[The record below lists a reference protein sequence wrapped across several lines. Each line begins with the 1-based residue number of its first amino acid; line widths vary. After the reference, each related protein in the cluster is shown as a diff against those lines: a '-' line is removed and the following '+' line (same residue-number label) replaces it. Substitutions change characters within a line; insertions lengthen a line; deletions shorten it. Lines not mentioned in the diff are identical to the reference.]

1 MNITIVGGGNIGTQ
15 FAVHCATKGH
25 NLTIFTSKPQLFD
38 KKLEI
43 VDENKKVILS
53 GKIESATDNPI
64 KAFSSAE
71 LIFITV
77 PSFCIE
83 NISKIMLPVIKENT
97 KVCIVPGTGCGE
109 CNFINEI
116 KNKNIVVFGLQ
127 RVPSVARLT
136 QYGKQVCAIGYRKEL
151 YIGALPNQYTIEC
164 SNIIEN
170 IFDIKCTPL
179 PNYLNV
185 TMTPSNPILHT
196 TRLETLF
203 KDYKEGKV
211 YSKIPLFYEDWNN
224 ETSDLLL
231 KCDDEVQKIC
241 RELKCFDLKYV
252 KSLKEHYEVNNSQE
266 LTDKI
271 KSIKGFKGLK
281 TPMIK
286 VNNGFIPD
294 FNSRYF
300 TADFPYG
307 LSILIQ
313 IAKFVNVDTPNMCET
328 LTWYHS
334 IIKKNNNVVEDFD
347 FAKYGITNKKDFE
360 KFYLM

>member
-15 FAVHCATKGH
+15 FAVHCAAKGH
-25 NLTIFTSKPQLFD
+25 NVIIYTSKPNLFY

-43 VDENKKVILS
+43 VNENKKVMLS
-53 GKIESATDNPI
+53 GKIDCATDNPT
-64 KAFSSAE
+64 KAFFNAE

-116 KNKNIVVFGLQ
+116 KNKNVVIFGLQ
-127 RVPSVARLT
+127 RVPSVARLI
-136 QYGKQVCAIGYRKEL
+136 QYGKQVCAVGYRKEL
-151 YIGALPNQYTIEC
+151 YVGALPNRYSTYC

-170 IFDIKCTPL
+170 IFNIKCSSL
-179 PNYLNV
+179 PNYLNL

-196 TRLETLF
+196 TRLKTLF
-203 KDYKEGKV
+203 KEYKKGTTYDNV
-211 YSKIPLFYEDWNN
+211 PLFYEDWNN

-231 KCDDEVQKIC
+231 KCDEEVQRIC
-241 RELKCFDLKYV
+241 GKLKRFDLKNV

-266 LTDKI
+266 LTNKI

-281 TPMIK
+281 TPMK
-286 VNNGFIPD
+286 KTDNGYIPD

-300 TADFPYG
+300 TADFSYG

-313 IAKFVNVDTPNMCET
+313 VAKFVNVDTPNMIET
-328 LTWYHS
+328 LNWYHS
-334 IIKKNNNVVEDFD
+334 ILKENIRIIKDFT
-347 FAKYGITNKKDFE
+347 FAKYGITNKEEFE
-360 KFYLM
+360 EFYLL

>member
-1 MNITIVGGGNIGTQ
+1 MNITIVGGGNVGTQ
-15 FAVHCATKGH
+15 IAVHCAAKGH
-25 NLTIFTSKPQLFD
+25 YVTIFTSKPQLFSE
-38 KKLEI
+38 KIEI
-43 VDENKKVILS
+43 VNENKEIILS
-53 GKIESATDNPI
+53 GKTQCVTDNPV
-64 KAFSSAE
+64 KAFSNTE

-77 PSFCIE
+77 PSFYIE
-83 NISKIMLPVIKENT
+83 DISKIIKLVIKENV
-97 KVCIVPGTGCGE
+97 KICIVPGTGGGE
-109 CNFINEI
+109 CNFINGI
-116 KNKNIVVFGLQ
+116 KNKNVVVFGLQ

-136 QYGKQVCAIGYRKEL
+136 QYGKQVCAVGYRKEL
-151 YIGALPNQYTIEC
+151 CVGALPNKYTIEC
-164 SNIIEN
+164 NKIIEN
-170 IFDIKCTPL
+170 IFDIKSIPL

-185 TMTPSNPILHT
+185 TITPSNPILHT
-196 TRLETLF
+196 TRLKTLF
-203 KDYKEGKV
+203 KDYKDGKV

-231 KCDDEVQKIC
+231 KCDEEVQNIC
-241 RELKCFDLKYV
+241 RKLKCFDLKYV

-286 VNNGFIPD
+286 IDNGFIPD

-313 IAKFVNVDTPNMCET
+313 IAKFVNVDVTNMCET